1 MARQGEL
8 FPNPKFAIALDSS
21 RGEPRLWV
29 RRLVIWE
36 KPGEIIREVHLRR
49 GLNIIWSPDPGAGL
63 ADLGRDA
70 GSGHGAGKTLF
81 CRLLRYCL
89 GEDSFANDDLR
100 KSIAGLIPSGLVGAE
115 VVIHGQPWAVIRPIG
130 QTRKHVAREGA
141 TLEVL
146 ADLKETGTGI
156 GPLLTALGSRLFPA
170 GIEDYL
176 PGERQHASWLL
187 ALAWLSRDQECRF
200 DHILDWRHRRADTGS
215 VAIGLSKDQL
225 LVVVRAFLGVI
236 EKDELRLKGDRES
249 LSEKR
254 RSLERDLTY
263 FQRRT
268 EQIGT
273 EFVRTHA
280 VDSDTIAGGELAL
293 ASFREAAESG
303 LRKLEQQDTT
313 NELVESLAPYRRE
326 REVGLR
332 EMAVIEKDTER
343 LRATQTLHEEQLK
356 ALRGERANLDAAE
369 LKASL
374 GPVCPVCSVPI
385 DQALAEGCGL
395 SHSSWDPTSVIDEKL
410 QVAHQTAACNEAISR
425 ARRLTS
431 EQQTRLES
439 LRRRETELVETING
453 LEEQIETSKR
463 QRRQQWFSAKRL
475 VEQVSEQQL
484 AQADIVET
492 RESLEDLARR
502 DAELADLQVQLRNR
516 HSDTLSRMGDLF
528 SYVCRGLLG
537 NQVTAS
543 LALSGQGLQA
553 DVEVGGMA
561 MESLK
566 AIAFDLAAL
575 LMSIEGRTS
584 LPAFVVH
591 DSPREADLGEAIY
604 HRLFRL
610 MHRLER
616 LSDDPPFQYIITT
629 TSQPPEDLC
638 QLPFLIAKLH
648 GSEVD
653 GRLLRR
659 HLGGLER

>member
-439 LRRRETELVETING
+439 LRRRETELVETI
-453 LEEQIETSKR
+453 TVSKSRSKR
-463 QRRQQWFSAKRL
+463 PSGSDANSGSVLSGLSSRYLSSSLPRLTLWKRGSPWRTWPAGMPNLPIFKSNSGTAIATPFRGWGISSLMSAEAFSATKLRL
-475 VEQVSEQQL
+475 PSLCL
-484 AQADIVET
+484 AKACRRT
-492 RESLEDLARR
+492 LRLA
-502 DAELADLQVQLRNR
+502 VWPWNR
-516 HSDTLSRMGDLF
+516 SRQ
-528 SYVCRGLLG
+528 SP
-537 NQVTAS
+537 
-543 LALSGQGLQA
+543 
-553 DVEVGGMA
+553 
-561 MESLK
+561 
-566 AIAFDLAAL
+566 
-575 LMSIEGRTS
+575 SIW
-584 LPAFVVH
+584 
-591 DSPREADLGEAIY
+591 
-604 HRLFRL
+604 
-610 MHRLER
+610 
-616 LSDDPPFQYIITT
+616 
-629 TSQPPEDLC
+629 
-638 QLPFLIAKLH
+638 
-648 GSEVD
+648 
-653 GRLLRR
+653 R
-659 HLGGLER
+659 HY